1 MKIGIN
7 TSTLESD
14 GYDRYGDQ
22 VYQNLK
28 EQGYDAAD
36 VSLAQTGHRV
46 YKVTQKE
53 AEEILLRE
61 RKLADEA
68 GIMIS
73 QVHGPWRWPARDASE
88 EDRAERLSSMKR
100 SIHFTSLLGCKHWV
114 VHPIMPFGT
123 NDLDSPDAERTW
135 ELNLPFMRELLI
147 TAKEHDV
154 TICLENMPMRNF
166 SLAKPKDI
174 LRLVQEIDDPH
185 FKICLDTGHVAAFN
199 GAVDLAE
206 EVHRLGDEIRCL
218 HVHDSRN
225 GQDLHLM
232 PGYGIL
238 DWDRFT
244 AALREI
250 GYNGVFSLETKP
262 SPKLSNASFEDM
274 SKLLNRITREI
285 LTKEDDR

>member
-22 VYQNLK
+22 VYQKLK

-53 AEEILLRE
+53 AEEILIRE
-61 RKLADEA
+61 RKLAEQA
-68 GIMIS
+68 GILIS
-73 QVHGPWRWPARDASE
+73 QVHGPWRWPARDATE
-88 EDRAERLSSMKR
+88 EDRAERLESMKR
-100 SIHFTSLLGCKHWV
+100 SICFTSILGCQNWV

-123 NDLDSPDAERTW
+123 NELDTPDADRTW
-135 ELNLPFMRELLI
+135 EMNVIFMRELLAH
-147 TAKEHDV
+147 AKKYDV
-154 TICLENMPMRNF
+154 TICLENMPMRGF

-174 LRLVQEIDDPH
+174 LRLVREIDDPH

-199 GAVDLAE
+199 GAVNLAE
-206 EVHRLGDEIRCL
+206 EVRRLGSEIRIL

-225 GQDLHLM
+225 GQDLHMM

-238 DWDRFT
+238 DWQEFIL
-244 AALREI
+244 ALKEI
-250 GYNGVFSLETKP
+250 RYPGVFSLETKP
-262 SPKLSNASFEDM
+262 SPKLSNDAFEKM
-274 SKLLNRITREI
+274 SRLLNQIAREI
-285 LTKEDDR
+285 IA